1 MYIVFLYKNM
11 SQTYKVIRFVRTCN
25 KLLTVTI
32 DVINIFFLLICIFV
46 HNHFLYVLKKKKQV
60 HYSLVAGI
68 LILLD
73 GHNESLAALNYFIY
87 SYMPDFHSV
96 T

>member
-11 SQTYKVIRFVRTCN
+11 SQTYKVIIFVRTCN

-32 DVINIFFLLICIFV
+32 DVINFFLLICIFV
-46 HNHFLYVLKKKKQV
+46 HNHLLYVLEKKLV

-73 GHNESLAALNYFIY
+73 GHNESLAALNYLIY

>member
-1 MYIVFLYKNM
+1 M
-11 SQTYKVIRFVRTCN
+11 SLIF
-25 KLLTVTI
+25 
-32 DVINIFFLLICIFV
+32 FFLLICIFV
-46 HNHFLYVLKKKKQV
+46 HNHLLYVLEKKLPVV

-68 LILLD
+68 LILMD

-87 SYMPDFHSV
+87 SYMLDFHSV

>member
-1 MYIVFLYKNM
+1 M
-11 SQTYKVIRFVRTCN
+11 S
-25 KLLTVTI
+25 L
-32 DVINIFFLLICIFV
+32 IFFLLICIFV
-46 HNHFLYVLKKKKQV
+46 HNHLLYVLEKKLV

-96 T
+96 TWQNLACDVFF

>member
-1 MYIVFLYKNM
+1 M
-11 SQTYKVIRFVRTCN
+11 S
-25 KLLTVTI
+25 L
-32 DVINIFFLLICIFV
+32 IFFLLINCIFV
-46 HNHFLYVLKKKKQV
+46 HNHLLYVLEKKLV

>member
-1 MYIVFLYKNM
+1 MSLNFFFINLYFCP
-11 SQTYKVIRFVRTCN
+11 QPF
-25 KLLTVTI
+25 
-32 DVINIFFLLICIFV
+32 LIC
-46 HNHFLYVLKKKKQV
+46 LRKKLV

-73 GHNESLAALNYFIY
+73 GHNESLAALNYFVY